1 MKTAQQ
7 ATERWNAST
16 AAGGQAWL
24 QGIQNTQKPIVQRAI
39 AQRSVMQA
47 NFAQATAPGGS
58 WERRLEAVG
67 DGGIKQ
73 AAAAKQGNYAT
84 GVQQAQSKYAAAITK
99 ILAYESA
106 GLPTIYQMPSGNVD
120 AGVARA
126 SAWIR
131 YMAAGKGQ
139 LGAS

>member
-1 MKTAQQ
+1 MKSATQ

-24 QGIQNTQKPIVQRAI
+24 QGLQQTTKPIVSRAI
-39 AQRSVMQA
+39 AQRSVMQS
-47 NFAQATAPGGS
+47 NFAQATAPGGA
-58 WERRLEAVG
+58 WERNLTAVG

-84 GVQQAQSKYAAAITK
+84 GVQQGQPKYAAAITK
-99 ILAYESA
+99 ILAYEAA
-106 GLPTIYQMPSGNVD
+106 GLDAIYSMPSGNVD

-139 LGAS
+139 LGA